1 MIINHNYSN
10 VKKGVIVLETM
21 ELTEKIC
28 KAADNK
34 KAVNIVIMD
43 MRGLMFS
50 TDYFIICNA
59 PTATQARAIAD
70 NIEDELA
77 AENIHFNH
85 KEGYNE
91 GEWIL
96 LDYGDVVAHIFKTE
110 NREYYALEKLW
121 GDAEIKSYEG

>member
-1 MIINHNYSN
+1 M
-10 VKKGVIVLETM
+10 ETM
-21 ELTEKIC
+21 ELAKKIC
-28 KAADNK
+28 KAADDK
-34 KAVNIVIMD
+34 KAVNILTMD

-50 TDYFIICNA
+50 TDYFVICSA

-70 NIEDELA
+70 SIEEKLD
-77 AENIHFNH
+77 AENIHFSH

-96 LDYGDVVAHIFKTE
+96 LDYGDVVAHIFKNE

-121 GDAEIKSYEG
+121 GDAEITSYEG